1 MARLAV
7 SDSRVFLMFMSAAA
21 QRLGKSEKELWE
33 GLLDQW
39 HQRVSDPRILPA
51 QKRTFH
57 HLI

>member
-21 QRLGKSEKELWE
+21 GRLEKPEKELWE

-39 HQRVSDPRILPA
+39 RQRVSAPQIHPVPKKPTSR
-51 QKRTFH
+51 
-57 HLI
+57 

>member
-21 QRLGKSEKELWE
+21 ERLEKPEKELWE

-39 HQRVSDPRILPA
+39 RQRVSAPQILPV
-51 QKRTFH
+51 Q
-57 HLI
+57 